1 MINSSGDQIKPT
13 VVVLGTVGHGKSLFL
28 NRLAGENVFES
39 KKQVQ
44 TVTTEPKMV
53 ETDEFKII
61 DTPGLNDRRIDTK
74 DWVERFNNSENAT
87 GPQPLALAILIFKAT
102 DRPQNGDYIVLQMCM
117 KAVGDLKPDNLAL
130 VFTHCDMD
138 GEFDKD
144 YAFDWYQNGIVHD
157 GLGMP

>member
-44 TVTTEPKMV
+44 TVTKEPKMV

-74 DWVERFNNSENAT
+74 DWVERFNSSENAS

-102 DRPQNGDYIVLQMCM
+102 DRP
-117 KAVGDLKPDNLAL
+117 
-130 VFTHCDMD
+130 
-138 GEFDKD
+138 
-144 YAFDWYQNGIVHD
+144 
-157 GLGMP
+157 